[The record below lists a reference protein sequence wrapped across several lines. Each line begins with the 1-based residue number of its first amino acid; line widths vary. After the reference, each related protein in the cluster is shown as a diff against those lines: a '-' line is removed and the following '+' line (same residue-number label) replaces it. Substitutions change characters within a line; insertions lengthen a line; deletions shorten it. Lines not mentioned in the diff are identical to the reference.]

1 MSAMRIA
8 YQGEPGAFS
17 EAAALKFRADAEAV
31 SCPQFE
37 DVFEAVERGRATLG
51 ILPIENSIGGTIH
64 RNYDLL
70 IRHELRIVGEVE
82 LPVAHALLALP
93 GTTIDQV
100 KTIYSHPQALAQCD
114 RFLRSLKGVEV
125 VATYDTAGSAKLLKE
140 RALAQA
146 AAIASARAAEVFG
159 LDVLQHG
166 IQDFADNVTRFLVLG
181 RLSTAEDARIPDAD
195 KTTIVFALPNEP
207 GALFKALSVFALRGI
222 DLTKLES
229 RPIPGRPWEYL
240 FYADL
245 NIGNHELKCG
255 RALTHLAEFATSLRT
270 LGSYRGVVRGR

>member
-1 MSAMRIA
+1 M
-8 YQGEPGAFS
+8 
-17 EAAALKFRADAEAV
+17 AEAPDKPPAQTP
-31 SCPQFE
+31 SGKPPEKMQDWTPFE
-37 DVFEAVERGRATLG
+37 GLRREVDRLFDDFRPFDWR
-51 ILPIENSIGGTIH
+51 LPS
-64 RNYDLL
+64 
-70 IRHELRIVGEVE
+70 
-82 LPVAHALLALP
+82 
-93 GTTIDQV
+93 
-100 KTIYSHPQALAQCD
+100 K
-114 RFLRSLKGVEV
+114 
-125 VATYDTAGSAKLLKE
+125 
-140 RALAQA
+140 
-146 AAIASARAAEVFG
+146 VFG

-270 LGSYRGVVRGR
+270 LGSYKGVVRGTR